1 MQKEVQIIALDIGRR
16 NCKVYSIYKGKE
28 YKVLF
33 SSVISDG
40 RHIQFD
46 KYDDPIFIN
55 VDNANYF
62 VGNLAE
68 KEGYT
73 VTRNSSD
80 SKISLTVKILIHAA
94 ILKVAKAPNVRLM
107 LGVPSNQYRKSVL
120 LKVIECYKDKYYT
133 VRDNITNEFKTVYI
147 EDVDIYR
154 EADAICIDVLNG
166 DANGKDILFVS
177 VGFKTTECSY
187 YDKYGNYVDRYST
200 TIFYGHKDMLA
211 YVQNKLR
218 ADGTVVDVIDI
229 DSNVGDYDILKSE
242 AYELAS
248 ETLVQKLEEIVPNLD
263 NVDVVLSGGT
273 IKHLTLDERFNVTND
288 PMMNVSKGLFK
299 VGEMLYE

>member
-1 MQKEVQIIALDIGRR
+1 MESKVQTIGIDLGRR
-16 NCKVYSIYKGKE
+16 NTKVYSIYDGKE
-28 YKVLF
+28 YQSLF

-46 KYDDPIFIN
+46 KYEDPIFIN
-55 VDNANYF
+55 VDNTNYF

-80 SKISLTVKILIHAA
+80 SKTSLTIRILIHAA

-120 LKVIECYKDKYYT
+120 LKIIECYKDKYYV
-133 VRDNITNEFKTVYI
+133 VRDNITNEFKTIYI

-154 EADAICIDVLNG
+154 EADAICIDVLEG
-166 DANGKDILFVS
+166 EANGKDILFVS
-177 VGFKTTECSY
+177 VGFKTMELSY

-229 DSNVGDYDILKSE
+229 DSNIGDYDDLKAE

-263 NVDVVLSGGT
+263 NVDVILSGGT
-273 IKHLTLDERFNVTND
+273 IKHLTLDERFNVTDN
-288 PMMNVSKGLFK
+288 PMMNVAKGLFK
-299 VGEMLYE
+299 VGETIYE

>member
-80 SKISLTVKILIHAA
+80 SKISLTVRILIHAA
-94 ILKVAKAPNVRLM
+94 ILKVAKSPNVKLM
-107 LGVPSNQYRKSVL
+107 LGVPSNQYRKSIL
-120 LKVIECYKDKYYT
+120 LQVIECYKDKYFT
-133 VRDNITNEFKTVYI
+133 VKDNIENRFKTVYI
-147 EDVDIYR
+147 EDIEIYR
-154 EADAICIDVLNG
+154 EADSVCMDVLNG
-166 DANGKDILFVS
+166 EPNGKDVLFVS
-177 VGFKTTECSY
+177 VGFKTTELSY

-211 YVQNKLR
+211 YVQNRLR
-218 ADGTVVDVIDI
+218 NEGFVVDIIDI
-229 DSNVGDYDILKSE
+229 DSNVGDYEDLKST

-248 ETLVQKLEEIVPNLD
+248 ETLVQKLEEVVPNLD

-273 IKHLTLDERFNVTND
+273 IKHLTLDERFKVANE
-288 PMMNVSKGLFK
+288 PMMNVSKGLYK
-299 VGEMLYE
+299 VGCFLYE

>member
-1 MQKEVQIIALDIGRR
+1 MEKNVQTIGLDLGRR
-16 NCKVYSIYKGKE
+16 NTKVYSIYEGVE
-28 YKVLF
+28 YQSLF

-46 KYDDPIFIN
+46 KYKDPIFIN
-55 VDNANYF
+55 VDNNNYF
-62 VGNLAE
+62 VSTLAE

-80 SKISLTVKILIHAA
+80 SKTSLTIRILIHAA
-94 ILKVAKAPNVRLM
+94 ILKVAKASNIRLV

-120 LKVIECYKDKYYT
+120 LKVIECYKDKYFT

-166 DANGKDILFVS
+166 EANGKDILFVS
-177 VGFKTTECSY
+177 VGFKTMELSY
-187 YDKYGNYVDRYST
+187 YNKYGDYIDRYST

-211 YVQNKLR
+211 YVQNRLR
-218 ADGTVVDVIDI
+218 AEGTVVDVIDI
-229 DSNVGDYDILKSE
+229 DNNIGDYDDLKEE

-273 IKHLTLDERFNVTND
+273 IKHLTLDERFNVTNN
-288 PMMNVSKGLFK
+288 PMMNVVMGLFK
-299 VGEMLYE
+299 VGVMLYE